1 MTNLDMVQD
10 KSLSVII
17 HQVTC
22 LFPGTQ
28 HKHCFLLLQLSKP
41 APPSLQNVSDGI
53 TITTTIQK
61 MLQHAAMVNKSSN
74 SMPALQLTMQ
84 ITFLQMTLYKHSLSS
99 SLPKNDSASIN
110 SRDCLSSPDR

>member
-1 MTNLDMVQD
+1 MTILDMVQD

-28 HKHCFLLLQLSKP
+28 HKHWLLLLQLSRP

-53 TITTTIQK
+53 TIATTMQK
-61 MLQHAAMVNKSSN
+61 TLQHCSN
-74 SMPALQLTMQ
+74 GQ
-84 ITFLQMTLYKHSLSS
+84 
-99 SLPKNDSASIN
+99 
-110 SRDCLSSPDR
+110 